1 MPAAP
6 PSDKASVTDGSF
18 NLATCTLNLSASC
31 ETDAPRAVRFLTGA
45 VLACGGYV
53 LSRSFEPGERAAI
66 EFQFP
71 RAICVEM
78 YSVLLAAGLDLC
90 PRSHHALASLCQCA
104 RATRHATAADP
115 VHIELAICAGSQ
127 RDQRIVLPP
136 AVA

>member
-1 MPAAP
+1 MT
-6 PSDKASVTDGSF
+6 DVTF
-18 NLATCTLNLSASC
+18 NLATSSLNLSASC
-31 ETDAPRAVRFLTGA
+31 DADAPRAVRFLTGA
-45 VLACGGYV
+45 VLACGGCV
-53 LSRSFEPGERAAI
+53 LSRSFEPGECAAI

-115 VHIELAICAGSQ
+115 VHIDLAIRAASQ
-127 RDQRIVLPP
+127 RDILPP
-136 AVA
+136 AAA